1 MLKFFR
7 NKNVA
12 KMVFWGLIILILPGF
27 VLYGVYSASSKGKG
41 PGFIGIIDKK
51 KVPFEEFGKSI
62 ASIKCQLMLNYF
74 NQPKAMEEF
83 LKNRPFL
90 AKVAW
95 DRLIMLKEAQ
105 KMKLKATDQEVVALV
120 RSHPLF
126 TRDGRFDDKTYTH
139 ILRYSFGLDARGF
152 EEIIRDNIAIR
163 KMGDIV
169 SKDVAITD
177 DEVARAYQ
185 EEFGKFKLAYVM
197 VDPKSFLDKVTV
209 DDNTV
214 KTYYEQNK
222 ERLMVPVA
230 EGDQKSMRQAQFDE
244 VKVSIKA
251 FLAEIEARKAA
262 LAASQELYKKI
273 ADLMTQKESFEAA
286 AQKLGLKVSETPVFS
301 RTDYLEGVGEA
312 GLLAAV
318 AASLNIG
325 QAAGP
330 IETRGG
336 MVIVKLSEIE
346 KPDQEK
352 FAKEK
357 ADYSKVVLERK
368 KGRFVEDW
376 LRQLETTTTLNVK
389 LEDIDKYFR

>member
-7 NKNVA
+7 KKNVA

-41 PGFIGIIDKK
+41 PSFVGIIDNK

-62 ASIKCQLMLNYF
+62 ASIRCQVLLNYF
-74 NQPKAMEEF
+74 NQPESAENF
-83 LKNRPFL
+83 LKNRPFV

-95 DRLIMLKEAQ
+95 DRLIMLKEAH
-105 KMKLKATDQEVVALV
+105 KRKLKATDQEVVALV

-126 TRDGRFDDKTYTH
+126 LRDGRFDNNIYTH
-139 ILRYSFGLDARGF
+139 ILRYSFGLDPRGF
-152 EEIIRDNIAIR
+152 EEIVRDNIAIR
-163 KMGDIV
+163 RLGDSI
-169 SKDVAITD
+169 SKDVTITD

-197 VDPKSFLDKVTV
+197 VDPKSFLDKVKV
-209 DDNTV
+209 DDNAV
-214 KTYYEQNK
+214 KAYYEQNK
-222 ERLMVPVA
+222 EGLTVPVA
-230 EGDQKSMRQAQFDE
+230 DGDQKAMRQAQFDE
-244 VKVSIKA
+244 AKESIRT
-251 FLAEIEARKAA
+251 FLAEVEARKAA
-262 LAASQELYKKI
+262 FAAAQELYKKI

-286 AQKLGLKVSETPVFS
+286 SQTLSLKVAETPVFS
-301 RTDYLEGVGEA
+301 RTDYLEGIGEA

-330 IETRGG
+330 LETRGG
-336 MVIVKLSEIE
+336 IAIVKLSEIQ

-357 ADYSKVVLERK
+357 ADYSKAVLERK
-368 KGRFVEDW
+368 KGRFIEDW
-376 LRQLETTTTLNVK
+376 LRQLEATTTLNVRF
-389 LEDIDKYFR
+389 EDIDKYFR